1 MASNDEEDLNSTHEP
16 DNNERSPLLPPQ
28 TTPSLRLP
36 PSGSGTAPTRR
47 LSTSAAV
54 IVPGSSLVGSVRRNA
69 SYG

>member
-16 DNNERSPLLPPQ
+16 DNERSPLLPPQ
-28 TTPSLRLP
+28 STPSLRLP